1 MALPRVNTAQG
12 PSAAS
17 EAQDKKRQKMSIDL
31 ALLDNR
37 LLSGIQGSLKS
48 MNKTLTKMFAIQKRT
63 LEEMLEQQMLA
74 LGKKQSKSRDTTVD
88 ADDVPEGDIAKLGF
102 MSKTLIRVIA
112 AISALG
118 ATFAGFRGFLNP
130 LKNGQLAFKLLRA
143 IYRTP
148 IRIFSGVLTKIGRFF
163 GINWLFDKIKTK
175 ITGIF
180 NALFQGRRG
189 ADGRFQR
196 LGIVPRVL
204 TRIRSVIN
212 SIFDRFPKISL
223 GGLRGKDGVFAKIGG
238 FFRRVLSPIKS
249 VAGFITNSKI
259 FNNPLVKGGI
269 ALFKTVFK
277 KVLWPLGMLI
287 SAYEGIKQMFNSDE
301 ETMFGKLIDGTTSAI
316 GDFLGAPLD
325 MLKNGLTWLWRKAF
339 GIELGEDGRVKD
351 DEGIIGKIIQGVM
364 DFSFEDMIKGFLKL
378 PWDLVKGVVNWIT
391 ALFKGEE
398 GEDPFKTLK
407 DNPVFKIFASIVG
420 FLDLVKDW
428 VIEQIKKVPFVG
440 KLFKSDEEKL
450 MSEIE
455 DRKANVDAL
464 QRNSNTQ
471 KELLDAEE
479 EKINELKEMIASG
492 NFKES
497 LLGSWGRGINTA
509 EEAMNALKKAEE
521 RKAGIEANAQETTEM
536 LNAAKEELA
545 EVNEALRLKNEI
557 LRLEGNPTASGNGAG
572 AMVLPGHPI
581 YGNSSGD
588 VALDNSNNSQT
599 TINASETITGGMVVH
614 PRGYSNYL
622 EERLARG

>member
-12 PSAAS
+12 PSGAS
-17 EAQDKKRQKMSIDL
+17 VAQAKKQQKMSIDL
-31 ALLDNR
+31 AMLDNR
-37 LLSGIQGSLKS
+37 LLTGIQGSLKS
-48 MNKTLTKMFAIQKRT
+48 MNKTLTKMFDIQKRT

-74 LGKKQSKSRDTTVD
+74 LGKNQAKSRDTTVD
-88 ADDVPEGDIAKLGF
+88 GDDVPEGEIAKLGG
-102 MSKTLIRVIA
+102 MTKTLIRVMA

-118 ATFAGFRGFLNP
+118 AVFAGFRGFLNP
-130 LKNGQLAFKLLRA
+130 LKNGQLALKLLRA

-148 IRIFSGVLTKIGRFF
+148 IRIFTGVLSRISRFF
-163 GINWLFDKIKTK
+163 GITWLFDKIKLK
-175 ITGIF
+175 VTGIF

-259 FNNPLVKGGI
+259 FNNPLVKGGT

-325 MLKNGLTWLWRKAF
+325 MLKNGLAWLWRKAF

-351 DEGIIGKIIQGVM
+351 NEGIIGKIIQGVM
-364 DFSFEDMIKGFLKL
+364 DFSFEDLIKGFLKL

-391 ALFKGEE
+391 SLFKGEE

-407 DNPVFKIFASIVG
+407 NNPVFEIFASIVG

-450 MSEIE
+450 IAEIE
-455 DRKANVDAL
+455 ERKANVDAL

-471 KELLDAEE
+471 KELLDAED
-479 EKINELKEMIASG
+479 EKIKQLKEMIASG
-492 NFKES
+492 EFDES
-497 LLGSWGRGINTA
+497 WFGIGVNSA
-509 EEAMNALKKAEE
+509 EEAMKRIKNAEE

-557 LRLEGNPTASGNGAG
+557 LKLEGNPTASGNGAG

-622 EERLARG
+622 EERLSRG

>member
-12 PSAAS
+12 PSGAS
-17 EAQDKKRQKMSIDL
+17 VAQAKKQQKMSIDL
-31 ALLDNR
+31 AMLDNR
-37 LLSGIQGSLKS
+37 LLTGIQGSLKS
-48 MNKTLTKMFAIQKRT
+48 MNKTLTKMFDIQKRT

-74 LGKKQSKSRDTTVD
+74 LGKNQAKSRDTTVD
-88 ADDVPEGDIAKLGF
+88 GDDVPEGEIAKLGG
-102 MSKTLIRVIA
+102 MTKTLIRVMA

-118 ATFAGFRGFLNP
+118 AVFAGFRGFLNP
-130 LKNGQLAFKLLRA
+130 LKNGQLALKLLRA

-148 IRIFSGVLTKIGRFF
+148 IRIFTGVLSRISRFF
-163 GINWLFDKIKTK
+163 GITWLFDKIKLK
-175 ITGIF
+175 VTGIF

-259 FNNPLVKGGI
+259 FNNPLVKGGV

-325 MLKNGLTWLWRKAF
+325 MLKNGLAWLWRKAF

-364 DFSFEDMIKGFLKL
+364 DFSFEDLIKGFLKL

-391 ALFKGEE
+391 SLFKGEE

-407 DNPVFKIFASIVG
+407 NNPVFEIFASIVG

-450 MSEIE
+450 IAEIE

-471 KELLDAEE
+471 KELLDAED
-479 EKINELKEMIASG
+479 EKIKQLKEMIASG
-492 NFKES
+492 EFDES
-497 LLGSWGRGINTA
+497 WFGIGVNSA
-509 EEAMNALKKAEE
+509 EEAMKRIKNAEE

-557 LRLEGNPTASGNGAG
+557 LKLEGNPTASGNGAG
-572 AMVLPGHPI
+572 AAVLPGHPM
-581 YGNSSGD
+581 YGVGKGD
-588 VALDNSNNSQT
+588 VALDNSTNSQT

-622 EERLARG
+622 EERLVRG

>member
-12 PSAAS
+12 PSGAS
-17 EAQDKKRQKMSIDL
+17 VAQAKKQQKMSIDL
-31 ALLDNR
+31 AMLDNR
-37 LLSGIQGSLKS
+37 LLTGIQGSLKS
-48 MNKTLTKMFAIQKRT
+48 MNKTLTKMFDIQKRT

-74 LGKKQSKSRDTTVD
+74 LGKNQSKSRDTTVD
-88 ADDVPEGDIAKLGF
+88 GDDVPEGEIAKLGG
-102 MSKTLIRVIA
+102 MTKTLIRVMA

-118 ATFAGFRGFLNP
+118 AVFAGFRGFLNP
-130 LKNGQLAFKLLRA
+130 LKNGQLALKLLRA

-148 IRIFSGVLTKIGRFF
+148 IRIFTGVLSRISRFF
-163 GINWLFDKIKTK
+163 GITWLFDKIKLK
-175 ITGIF
+175 VTGIF

-259 FNNPLVKGGI
+259 FNNPLVKGGT

-277 KVLWPLGMLI
+277 KVLWPLGILI

-351 DEGIIGKIIQGVM
+351 NEGIIGKIIQGVM
-364 DFSFEDMIKGFLKL
+364 DFSFEDLIKGFLKL

-391 ALFKGEE
+391 SLFKGEE

-407 DNPVFKIFASIVG
+407 NNPVFEIFASIVG

-450 MSEIE
+450 IAEIE

-471 KELLDAEE
+471 KELLDAED
-479 EKINELKEMIASG
+479 EKIKQLKEMIASG
-492 NFKES
+492 EFDES
-497 LLGSWGRGINTA
+497 WFGIGVNSA
-509 EEAMNALKKAEE
+509 EEAMKRIKNAEE

-557 LRLEGNPTASGNGAG
+557 LKLEGNPTASGNGAG

-622 EERLARG
+622 EERLSRG

>member
-1 MALPRVNTAQG
+1 MT
-12 PSAAS
+12 
-17 EAQDKKRQKMSIDL
+17 
-31 ALLDNR
+31 
-37 LLSGIQGSLKS
+37 
-48 MNKTLTKMFAIQKRT
+48 
-63 LEEMLEQQMLA
+63 
-74 LGKKQSKSRDTTVD
+74 
-88 ADDVPEGDIAKLGF
+88 
-102 MSKTLIRVIA
+102 KTLIRVMA

-118 ATFAGFRGFLNP
+118 AVFAGFRGFLNP
-130 LKNGQLAFKLLRA
+130 LKNGQLALKLLRA

-148 IRIFSGVLTKIGRFF
+148 IRIFTGVLSRISRFF
-163 GINWLFDKIKTK
+163 GITWLFDKIKLK
-175 ITGIF
+175 VTGIF

-212 SIFDRFPKISL
+212 SIFDRFPKISI

-238 FFRRVLSPIKS
+238 FFRRVLSPIKA
-249 VAGFITNSKI
+249 VGTFIANSKI

-277 KVLWPLGMLI
+277 KILWPLGMLI

-351 DEGIIGKIIQGVM
+351 NEGIIGKIIQGVM
-364 DFSFEDMIKGFLKL
+364 DFSFEDLIKGFLKL

-391 ALFKGEE
+391 SLFKGEE

-407 DNPVFKIFASIVG
+407 NNPVFEIFASIVG

-450 MSEIE
+450 MAEIE
-455 DRKANVDAL
+455 ERKANVDSL

-471 KELLDAEE
+471 KELLDAED
-479 EKINELKEMIASG
+479 EKIKQLKEMIASG
-492 NFKES
+492 EFDES
-497 LLGSWGRGINTA
+497 WFGIGVNSA
-509 EEAMNALKKAEE
+509 EEAMKRIKNAEE
-521 RKAGIEANAQETTEM
+521 RKAGIEANAKETTEM
-536 LNAAKEELA
+536 LDAAKKELA
-545 EVNEALRLKNEI
+545 DVNEALRLKNEI
-557 LRLEGNPTASGNGAG
+557 LKLEGNPTASGNGAG
-572 AMVLPGHPI
+572 AAVLPGHPM
-581 YGNSSGD
+581 YGVGKGD

-622 EERLARG
+622 EERLVRG

>member
-12 PSAAS
+12 PSGAS
-17 EAQDKKRQKMSIDL
+17 VAQAKKQQKMSIDL
-31 ALLDNR
+31 AMLDNR
-37 LLSGIQGSLKS
+37 LLTGIQGSLKS
-48 MNKTLTKMFAIQKRT
+48 MNKTLTKMFDIQKRT

-74 LGKKQSKSRDTTVD
+74 LGKNQAKSRDTTVD
-88 ADDVPEGDIAKLGF
+88 GDDVPEGEIAKLGG
-102 MSKTLIRVIA
+102 MTKTLIRVMA

-118 ATFAGFRGFLNP
+118 AVFAGFRGFLNP
-130 LKNGQLAFKLLRA
+130 LKNGQLALKLLRA

-148 IRIFSGVLTKIGRFF
+148 IRIFTGVLSRISRFF
-163 GINWLFDKIKTK
+163 GITWLFDKIKLK
-175 ITGIF
+175 VTGIF

-259 FNNPLVKGGI
+259 FNNPLVKGGV

-325 MLKNGLTWLWRKAF
+325 MLKNGLAWLWRKAF

-364 DFSFEDMIKGFLKL
+364 DFSFEDLIKGFLKL

-391 ALFKGEE
+391 SLFKGEE

-407 DNPVFKIFASIVG
+407 NNPVFEIFASIVG

-450 MSEIE
+450 IAEIE
-455 DRKANVDAL
+455 ERKANVDAL

-471 KELLDAEE
+471 KELLDAED
-479 EKINELKEMIASG
+479 EKIKQLKEMIASG
-492 NFKES
+492 EFDES
-497 LLGSWGRGINTA
+497 WFGIGVNSA
-509 EEAMNALKKAEE
+509 EEAMKRIKNAEE

-557 LRLEGNPTASGNGAG
+557 LKLEGNPTASGNGAG
-572 AMVLPGHPI
+572 AAVLPGHPM
-581 YGNSSGD
+581 YGVGKGD
-588 VALDNSNNSQT
+588 VALDNSTNSQT

-622 EERLARG
+622 EERLSRG

>member
-12 PSAAS
+12 PSGAS
-17 EAQDKKRQKMSIDL
+17 VAQSKKQQKMSIDL
-31 ALLDNR
+31 AMLDNR
-37 LLSGIQGSLKS
+37 LLTGIQGSLKS
-48 MNKTLTKMFAIQKRT
+48 MNKTLTKMFDIQKRT

-74 LGKKQSKSRDTTVD
+74 LGKNQSKSRDTTVD
-88 ADDVPEGDIAKLGF
+88 GDDVPEGEIAKLGG
-102 MSKTLIRVIA
+102 MTKTLIRVMA

-118 ATFAGFRGFLNP
+118 AVFAGFRGFLNP
-130 LKNGQLAFKLLRA
+130 LKNGQLALKLLRA

-148 IRIFSGVLTKIGRFF
+148 IRIFTGVLSRISRFF
-163 GINWLFDKIKTK
+163 GITWLFDKIKLK
-175 ITGIF
+175 VTGIF

-249 VAGFITNSKI
+249 VGTFIANSKI
-259 FNNPLVKGGI
+259 FNNPLVRGGI

-277 KVLWPLGMLI
+277 KILWPLGILI

-351 DEGIIGKIIQGVM
+351 NEGIIGKIIQGVM
-364 DFSFEDMIKGFLKL
+364 DFSFEDLIKGFLKL

-391 ALFKGEE
+391 SLFKGEE

-407 DNPVFKIFASIVG
+407 NNPVIEIFASIIG
-420 FLDLVKDW
+420 FMDLVKDW

-471 KELLDAEE
+471 KELLDAED
-479 EKINELKEMIASG
+479 EKIKQLKEMISSG
-492 NFKES
+492 EFDES
-497 LLGSWGRGINTA
+497 WFGIGVNSA
-509 EEAMNALKKAEE
+509 EEAMKRIKNAEE

-557 LRLEGNPTASGNGAG
+557 LKLEGNPTASGNGAG

-622 EERLARG
+622 EERLVRG

>member
-12 PSAAS
+12 PSGAS
-17 EAQDKKRQKMSIDL
+17 VAQAKKQQKMSIDL
-31 ALLDNR
+31 AMLDNR
-37 LLSGIQGSLKS
+37 LLTGIQGSLKS
-48 MNKTLTKMFAIQKRT
+48 MNKTLTKMFDIQKRT

-74 LGKKQSKSRDTTVD
+74 LGKNQSKSRDTTVD
-88 ADDVPEGDIAKLGF
+88 GDDVPEGEIAKLGG
-102 MSKTLIRVIA
+102 MTKTLIRVMA

-118 ATFAGFRGFLNP
+118 AVFAGFRGFLNP
-130 LKNGQLAFKLLRA
+130 LKNGQLALKLLRA

-148 IRIFSGVLTKIGRFF
+148 IRIFTGVLSRISRFF
-163 GINWLFDKIKTK
+163 GITWLFDKIKLK
-175 ITGIF
+175 VTGIF

-259 FNNPLVKGGI
+259 FNNPLVKGGT

-351 DEGIIGKIIQGVM
+351 NEGIIGKIIQGVM
-364 DFSFEDMIKGFLKL
+364 DFSFEDLIKGFLKL

-391 ALFKGEE
+391 SLFKGEE

-407 DNPVFKIFASIVG
+407 NNPVFEIFASIVG

-450 MSEIE
+450 IAEIE

-471 KELLDAEE
+471 KELLDAED
-479 EKINELKEMIASG
+479 EKIKQLKEMIASG
-492 NFKES
+492 EFDES
-497 LLGSWGRGINTA
+497 WFGIGVNSA
-509 EEAMNALKKAEE
+509 EEAMKRIKNAEE

-557 LRLEGNPTASGNGAG
+557 LKLEGNPTASGNGAG

-622 EERLARG
+622 EERLSRG

>member
-12 PSAAS
+12 PSGAS
-17 EAQDKKRQKMSIDL
+17 VAQAKKQQKMSIDL
-31 ALLDNR
+31 AMLDNR
-37 LLSGIQGSLKS
+37 LLTGIQGSLKS
-48 MNKTLTKMFAIQKRT
+48 MNKTLTKMFDIQKRT

-74 LGKKQSKSRDTTVD
+74 LGKNQSKSRDTTVD
-88 ADDVPEGDIAKLGF
+88 GDDVPEGEIAKLGG
-102 MSKTLIRVIA
+102 MTKTLIRVMA

-118 ATFAGFRGFLNP
+118 AVFAGFRGFLNP
-130 LKNGQLAFKLLRA
+130 LKNGQLALKLLRA

-148 IRIFSGVLTKIGRFF
+148 IRIFTGVLSRISRFF
-163 GINWLFDKIKTK
+163 GITWLFDKIKLK
-175 ITGIF
+175 VTGIF

-259 FNNPLVKGGI
+259 FNNPLVKGGV

-325 MLKNGLTWLWRKAF
+325 MLKNGLAWLWRKAF

-351 DEGIIGKIIQGVM
+351 NEGIIGKIIQGVM
-364 DFSFEDMIKGFLKL
+364 DFSFEDLIKGFLKL

-391 ALFKGEE
+391 SLFKGEE

-407 DNPVFKIFASIVG
+407 NNPVFEIFASIVG

-450 MSEIE
+450 IAEIE

-471 KELLDAEE
+471 KELLDAED
-479 EKINELKEMIASG
+479 EKIKQLKEMIASG
-492 NFKES
+492 EFDES
-497 LLGSWGRGINTA
+497 WFGIGVNSA
-509 EEAMNALKKAEE
+509 EEAMKRIKNAEE

-557 LRLEGNPTASGNGAG
+557 LKLEGNPTASGNGAG

-622 EERLARG
+622 EERLSRG

>member
-12 PSAAS
+12 PSGAS
-17 EAQDKKRQKMSIDL
+17 VAQSKKQQKMSIDL
-31 ALLDNR
+31 AMLDNR
-37 LLSGIQGSLKS
+37 LLTGIQGSLKS
-48 MNKTLTKMFAIQKRT
+48 MNKTLTKMFDIQKRT

-74 LGKKQSKSRDTTVD
+74 LGKNQAKSRDTTVD
-88 ADDVPEGDIAKLGF
+88 GDDVPDGEIAKLGG
-102 MSKTLIRVIA
+102 MTKTLIRVMA

-118 ATFAGFRGFLNP
+118 AVFAGFRGFLNP
-130 LKNGQLAFKLLRA
+130 LKNGQLALKLLRA

-148 IRIFSGVLTKIGRFF
+148 IRIFTGVLSRISRFF
-163 GINWLFDKIKTK
+163 GITWLFDKIKLK
-175 ITGIF
+175 VTGIF

-325 MLKNGLTWLWRKAF
+325 MLKNGLAWLWRKAF

-364 DFSFEDMIKGFLKL
+364 DFSFEDLIKGFLKL

-391 ALFKGEE
+391 SLFKGEE

-407 DNPVFKIFASIVG
+407 NNPVFEIFASIVG

-450 MSEIE
+450 MAEIE
-455 DRKANVDAL
+455 ERKANVDSL

-471 KELLDAEE
+471 KELLDAED
-479 EKINELKEMIASG
+479 EKIKQLKEMITSG
-492 NFKES
+492 EFDES
-497 LLGSWGRGINTA
+497 WFGIGVNSA
-509 EEAMNALKKAEE
+509 EEAMKRIKNAEE
-521 RKAGIEANAQETTEM
+521 RKASIEANAQETTEM

-557 LRLEGNPTASGNGAG
+557 LKLEGNPTASGNGAG
-572 AMVLPGHPI
+572 AAVLPGHPM
-581 YGNSSGD
+581 YGVGKGD
-588 VALDNSNNSQT
+588 VALDNSTNSQT

-622 EERLARG
+622 EERLVRG

>member
-12 PSAAS
+12 PSGAS
-17 EAQDKKRQKMSIDL
+17 VAQSKKQQKMSIDL
-31 ALLDNR
+31 AMLDNR
-37 LLSGIQGSLKS
+37 LLTGIQGSLKS
-48 MNKTLTKMFAIQKRT
+48 MNKTLTKMFDIQKRT

-74 LGKKQSKSRDTTVD
+74 LGKNQSKSRDTTVD
-88 ADDVPEGDIAKLGF
+88 GDDVPEGEIAKLGG
-102 MSKTLIRVIA
+102 MTKTLIRVMA

-118 ATFAGFRGFLNP
+118 AVFAGFRGFLNP
-130 LKNGQLAFKLLRA
+130 LKNGQLALKLLRA

-148 IRIFSGVLTKIGRFF
+148 IRIFTGVLSRISRFF
-163 GINWLFDKIKTK
+163 GITWLFDKIKLK
-175 ITGIF
+175 VTGIF

-212 SIFDRFPKISL
+212 SIFDRFPKISI

-238 FFRRVLSPIKS
+238 FFRRVLSPIKA
-249 VAGFITNSKI
+249 VGTFIANSKI

-277 KVLWPLGMLI
+277 KILWPLGMLI

-351 DEGIIGKIIQGVM
+351 NEGIIGKIIQGVM
-364 DFSFEDMIKGFLKL
+364 DFSFEDLIKGFLKL

-391 ALFKGEE
+391 SLFKGEE

-407 DNPVFKIFASIVG
+407 NNPVFEIFASIVG

-450 MSEIE
+450 MAEIE
-455 DRKANVDAL
+455 ERKANVDSL

-471 KELLDAEE
+471 KELLDAED
-479 EKINELKEMIASG
+479 EKIKQLKEMIASG
-492 NFKES
+492 EFDES
-497 LLGSWGRGINTA
+497 WFGIGVNSA
-509 EEAMNALKKAEE
+509 EEAMKRIKNAEE
-521 RKAGIEANAQETTEM
+521 RKAGIEANAKETTEM
-536 LNAAKEELA
+536 LDAAKKELA
-545 EVNEALRLKNEI
+545 DVNEALRLKNEI
-557 LRLEGNPTASGNGAG
+557 LKLEGNPTASGNGAG
-572 AMVLPGHPI
+572 AAVLPGHPM
-581 YGNSSGD
+581 YGVGKGD

-622 EERLARG
+622 EERLVRG